1 MMRYNRILLNS
12 NIKGK
17 ISITEV
23 AENVPNGKQSDLWY
37 SKIAKSARN
46 LNSVNKIQML
56 LDKDA
61 TITNLDPLIEPA
73 AVKDL
78 EKVSQA
84 NSMKKRKY
92 DFLKVIHR
100 PNSITK
106 KEKKNGVNSLNSGD
120 RFLCSAPL
128 SHFTASSILN
138 YKKYQHMQERAKE
151 AFTDIRFVKMKTG
164 KGGDGNISFDPSPT
178 LKGPAS
184 GGDGGKGG
192 DIYVQ
197 ADENLTSLSD
207 IQTIYQ
213 TSSGDNGQ
221 SNQCDGKSGGNI
233 LIKVPVGT
241 HIKLA
246 ISPAK
251 IKKVMFEN
259 GVDLKDENM
268 VRKALNAYNV
278 KMKCLSHEMM
288 DVEPEY
294 FMLHRDKPKIDDTW
308 KFQSGYSYQDNPQE
322 IFDIEPRFKAIRSEF
337 RAYDFKLSLN
347 EIGADKFPIMGID
360 LNKPFENP
368 LLLLKGGTAGL
379 GNMHFKINGAR
390 NPIFAK
396 RGRQGIEACF
406 VFELKL
412 LADLGLVGLPNA
424 GKSTLLGAIS
434 NAKPRVGHWEFT
446 TLVPTLGT
454 VLMPPGSPS
463 FTVSDI
469 PGIIEGASEN
479 KGLGLEFL
487 KHIENSSG
495 IVFVLGMDR
504 EDPVSDLK
512 VLIRELEIHGISNV
526 ERALVVCNKCDLDD
540 KAHDVQQKFHI
551 VKEFVDLQNERIK
564 SLIKSKKDAPEDIE
578 SDVFW
583 NAIPISAKNQQNT
596 QLLKR
601 SMSSLVFDKKTNK
614 KRKVVE

>member
-1 MMRYNRILLNS
+1 MIKTTRILFNS

-17 ISITEV
+17 ITVTEV
-23 AENVPNGKQSDLWY
+23 ANNVPNGKQSDFWY
-37 SKIAKSARN
+37 SKVSHSAKD
-46 LNSVNKIQML
+46 LVSVNKIETL
-56 LDKDA
+56 LAKDA
-61 TITNLDPLIEPA
+61 QITNLDPIIEP
-73 AVKDL
+73 VHVDEL
-78 EKVSQA
+78 EKVSQS

-92 DFLKVIHR
+92 DFLKVIHK
-100 PNSITK
+100 PASITK
-106 KEKKNGVNSLNSGD
+106 KEKMKGVNSLNSGD

-128 SHFTASSILN
+128 SQFTTPSILN
-138 YKKYQHMQERAKE
+138 YRKYKQMQERTKE
-151 AFTDIRFVKMKTG
+151 TFTDVKFVRMRTG

-192 DIYVQ
+192 DIYIQ
-197 ADENLTSLSD
+197 ADENTSSLSH
-207 IQTIYQ
+207 IKALYQ
-213 TSSGDNGQ
+213 TSSGENGQ
-221 SNQCDGKSGGNI
+221 SNQCDGKSGSSI

-241 HIKLA
+241 YVRLA
-246 ISPAK
+246 IPSPVIRKALS
-251 IKKVMFEN
+251 EN
-259 GVDLKDENM
+259 GVDLNDESM
-268 VRKALNAYNV
+268 LRRALNAYTV
-278 KMKCLSHEMM
+278 KMKCLSHEML

-294 FMLHRDKPKIDDTW
+294 YMLHRDKPKINDTW
-308 KFQSGYSYQDNPQE
+308 KFQAGYSYTEDPEE
-322 IFDIEPRFKAIRSEF
+322 IYKIEPRFKAIRSEF

-347 EIGADKFPIMGID
+347 EIGVDKFPIMGLE
-360 LNKPFENP
+360 LNKPFEKP

-379 GNMHFKINGAR
+379 GNMHFKINGVR

-396 RGRQGIEACF
+396 RGRQGIEASF
-406 VFELKL
+406 IFELKL

-454 VLMPPGSPS
+454 VLMPPGKPS

-504 EDPVSDLK
+504 KDPTNDLK
-512 VLIRELEIHGISNV
+512 ILIRELNVHGIKNI
-526 ERALVVCNKCDLDD
+526 ERALIVCNKCDLDSD
-540 KAHDVQQKFHI
+540 TFGVQEKFKT
-551 VKEFVDLQNERIK
+551 VEEFVANQNQQVKDMLR
-564 SLIKSKKDAPEDIE
+564 KKKNAPVDIDSE
-578 SDVFW
+578 IFW
-583 NAIPISAKNQQNT
+583 NTIPISAKNLQNT

-601 SMSSLVFDKKTNK
+601 YMSALVFDQKTNK
-614 KRKVVE
+614 KRKVLE